1 MKRLGFC
8 TRFSGVILLM
18 LSGPIQSGATEEAVW
33 FPKLETESLSDQ
45 PVSFPEV
52 LKGAPSFLVVGF
64 TKGSQAATKAC
75 ADGLEKEF
83 PGRGWSMAVL
93 EGIPFFIKGTVRKAI
108 RRTVPSN
115 RMDRY
120 LFLYD
125 GKKALKKA
133 VGFED
138 SHEDEAYVIGI
149 SASGTGKEEER
160 TSVSFRFHGDC
171 QNGIDPNLKNG
182 VESVLSCA
190 SGPGP
195 GTREHKPKA
204 CK

>member
-1 MKRLGFC
+1 MRQETFRA
-8 TRFSGVILLM
+8 RFAGMTFLILLF
-18 LSGPIQSGATEEAVW
+18 STHSGAGEEASG

-45 PVSFPEV
+45 PVAFPEV
-52 LKGAPSFLVVGF
+52 LNGAPTFLVVGF
-64 TKGSQAATKAC
+64 TKGSQVATKAC
-75 ADGLEKEF
+75 ADQLEKEF

-108 RRTVPSN
+108 RKTVPAN
-115 RMDRY
+115 RMERY

-125 GKKALKKA
+125 GKQALKKA

-138 SHEDEAYVIGI
+138 SREDDAYVIGL
-149 SASGTGKEEER
+149 SSSESGQGEAR
-160 TSVSFRFHGDC
+160 TTVSFRFHGDC
-171 QNGIDPNLKNG
+171 LNGIDPKLKNG

-190 SGPGP
+190 SAPGP
-195 GTREHKPKA
+195 GTQEHKPKA